1 MVISILTFNVW
12 FSEYY
17 RNERI
22 KEIIR
27 IIMENKP
34 TIICLQEVI
43 NETLSIIL
51 ENDFIKKNYETS
63 IKELNRVYGEL
74 ILYSKKTKVNIS
86 NIHRFSLTRMERHIN
101 HIELELGSKKLNII
115 TAHLE
120 SDFKYEWIKLNQLEE
135 MLLNFT
141 KNKNVIYAGDTN
153 MSNKVEKE
161 YNNLLEKY
169 SYKDAWIEMNKK
181 IKYDELKYTYDGKM
195 NNNIKGRYRNRL
207 DRVIYKLA
215 DFGFCEFELVGK
227 EERVKTLKGDICPS
241 DHFGIIFTI
250 NGVN

>member
-181 IKYDELKYTYDGKM
+181 NKI
-195 NNNIKGRYRNRL
+195 R
-207 DRVIYKLA
+207 
-215 DFGFCEFELVGK
+215 
-227 EERVKTLKGDICPS
+227 
-241 DHFGIIFTI
+241 
-250 NGVN
+250 

>member
-17 RNERI
+17 RSERI

-43 NETLSIIL
+43 NETLSIVL

-74 ILYSKKTKVNIS
+74 ILYSKKAKVNIS

-101 HIELELGSKKLNII
+101 HIELELGSKKVKRDWGLANEYMDVILEMLNNEPQDRII
-115 TAHLE
+115 ATGTNITLE
-120 SDFKYEWIKLNQLEE
+120 KFVDLVFDNLNLDSKKYIKLN
-135 MLLNFT
+135 
-141 KNKNVIYAGDTN
+141 NKLSRPDDLFYREINQNELSD
-153 MSNKVEKE
+153 
-161 YNNLLEKY
+161 
-169 SYKDAWIEMNKK
+169 K
-181 IKYDELKYTYDGKM
+181 I
-195 NNNIKGRYRNRL
+195 YRNITKSPEE
-207 DRVIYKLA
+207 VIKKLI
-215 DFGFCEFELVGK
+215 K
-227 EERVKTLKGDICPS
+227 EWLNYG
-241 DHFGIIFTI
+241 
-250 NGVN
+250 